1 MSAPTVDREDTP
13 VVVDL
18 SIGSPRRRR
27 RRRILLIALAVLLV
41 GAAVWAVWFS
51 SLLSV
56 RAVRAVGVE
65 GPRADAVLA
74 VAAVPM
80 GVPLARV
87 DAGRSEQ
94 AVLALDWVADAEV
107 RRGWPSEVVVAVT
120 PRVPVAVLQ
129 PASSADG
136 VTADGSTGRRGVDV
150 DGAVF
155 AVTAAEAKG
164 LPRVD
169 AEGAA
174 LAETMAV
181 LATLPADLARRV
193 VSASATTRD
202 DVDLVLRS
210 GDVVRWGSADQ
221 AAFKAE
227 VLRALLNRKAEVYD
241 VSAPELPTTFR
252 PRS

>member
-1 MSAPTVDREDTP
+1 MSAPTVDREDAP

-18 SIGSPRRRR
+18 AVGRPGRRR
-27 RRRILLIALAVLLV
+27 RRRILVIVLVVLLV
-41 GAAVWAVWFS
+41 AALVWTVWFS

-56 RAVRAVGVE
+56 RTVRAVGIE
-65 GPRADAVLA
+65 GQRADAVLT
-74 VAAVPM
+74 VASVPT

-87 DAGRSEQ
+87 DTARAER

-120 PRVPVAVLQ
+120 PRVPVAVLED
-129 PASSADG
+129 ASTTAATGASA
-136 VTADGSTGRRGVDV
+136 GRRGVDAEGV
-150 DGAVF
+150 VF
-155 AVTAAEAKG
+155 EVTGAEAKG

-169 AEGAA
+169 AEGVA
-174 LAETMAV
+174 LTEAMAV
-181 LATLPADLARRV
+181 LATLPADLARKV
-193 VSASATTRD
+193 VSVAATTRD
-202 DVDLVLRS
+202 DVDLTLRS
-210 GDVVRWGSADQ
+210 GDIVRWGSADQ
-221 AAFKAE
+221 ADFKAE

>member
-18 SIGSPRRRR
+18 SSGAPRRRR
-27 RRRILLIALAVLLV
+27 RRRILLIVLAVLLV

-65 GPRADAVLA
+65 GARADAVLA
-74 VAAVPM
+74 AAAVPQ

-87 DAGRSEQ
+87 DAGRAEQ

-107 RRGWPSEVVVAVT
+107 RRGWPSEIVVAVT
-120 PRVPVAVLQ
+120 PRVPVAVLET
-129 PASSADG
+129 ASTPS
-136 VTADGSTGRRGVDV
+136 TADGSAGRRGVDV
-150 DGAVF
+150 EGAVF

-174 LAETMAV
+174 LTEAMAV
-181 LATLPADLARRV
+181 LAALPADLARKV

-202 DVDLVLRS
+202 DVDLILRS

>member
-1 MSAPTVDREDTP
+1 MSAPTVDREDVQ
-13 VVVDL
+13 VVVDR
-18 SIGSPRRRR
+18 SIGAPRRRR
-27 RRRILLIALAVLLV
+27 RRRIIAIVLAVLLV
-41 GAAVWAVWFS
+41 VAAVWAVWFS

-56 RAVRAVGVE
+56 RSVRAVGVE

-74 VAAVPM
+74 VAAVPA

-87 DAGRSEQ
+87 DAGRAER

-120 PRVPVAVLQ
+120 PRVPVAILDSTSTTAAVGS
-129 PASSADG
+129 PA
-136 VTADGSTGRRGVDV
+136 RRGVDAE
-150 DGAVF
+150 GAVF
-155 AVTAAEAKG
+155 EVTAAEAKG

-174 LAETMAV
+174 LTETMAV
-181 LATLPADLARRV
+181 LATLPPDLARRV

-202 DVDLVLRS
+202 DVDLTLRS

-227 VLRALLNRKAEVYD
+227 VLRALMNRKAEVYD